1 MAKLLVRASRWL
13 AEAHRCYLHHPF
25 PGTRPYATAGEYDL
39 ERIVDDRFDRR
50 ELLLHLGDVLEA
62 MRNVGAT
69 QSFSPVALFAS
80 REPSLQALP
89 FLQQMSPR
97 LRARDFL
104 ERAARAYA
112 SWPRALL
119 ETELDRIELAITVQ
133 RELFADDPQ
142 GWASYAAWVRQKVS
156 WFGLELDKAA
166 RASTPVNE
174 RDDENGAT
182 SQSSAMRTG
191 WPWQSIG

>member
-1 MAKLLVRASRWL
+1 MACRSAPLLPSSPLPRRA
-13 AEAHRCYLHHPF
+13 AVCHR
-25 PGTRPYATAGEYDL
+25 RENDL

-50 ELLLHLGDVLEA
+50 ELLLHLGEVLEA

-69 QSFSPVALFAS
+69 QSFSPVALIAS

-89 FLQQMSPR
+89 FLRHMSPR

-104 ERAARAYA
+104 ERAASAYA

-119 ETELDRIELAITVQ
+119 ETELDRIELASTVQ

-156 WFGLELDKAA
+156 WFGLELDKSAH
-166 RASTPVNE
+166 ASTPVND
-174 RDDENGAT
+174 RDDENGGT
-182 SQSSAMRTG
+182 SQSSAMKTG
-191 WPWQSIG
+191 WPWQSIE

>member
-1 MAKLLVRASRWL
+1 M
-13 AEAHRCYLHHPF
+13 
-25 PGTRPYATAGEYDL
+25 
-39 ERIVDDRFDRR
+39 DDRFDRR

-69 QSFSPVALFAS
+69 QPFSPVAQLAS

-97 LRARDFL
+97 MRARDFL
-104 ERAARAYA
+104 ERAASAYA

-119 ETELDRIELAITVQ
+119 ETELDRIELASTV
-133 RELFADDPQ
+133 RRALFADDPQ
-142 GWASYAAWVRQKVS
+142 GWASYSAYVRQKVS
-156 WFGLELDKAA
+156 WFGLELDETAHI
-166 RASTPVNE
+166 STRVND
-174 RDDENGAT
+174 RDDENGGT

-191 WPWQSIG
+191 WPWQPIE